1 MRSSGRCDWET
12 CPEDTVDC
20 VQSMQFIARLNTLL
34 VEHVVDLQVLELAGL
49 LGVLLEIVEVVAEV
63 EGSDSFS

>member
-1 MRSSGRCDWET
+1 MNR
-12 CPEDTVDC
+12 
-20 VQSMQFIARLNTLL
+20 LL

-63 EGSDSFS
+63 EGSDSFSSWVRVSVTFDIDIVGNGVTCR

>member
-1 MRSSGRCDWET
+1 MGAAIGRRT
-12 CPEDTVDC
+12 RRI
-20 VQSMQFIARLNTLL
+20 QSIACSRCNSIITWSNRLL

>member
-1 MRSSGRCDWET
+1 MNR
-12 CPEDTVDC
+12 
-20 VQSMQFIARLNTLL
+20 LL

-63 EGSDSFS
+63 EGSDGFS